1 MIKSKIAEGLN
12 SLEWIKNVLRADAI
26 SIPGINR
33 KETEI
38 RQRASLSEKDHNEPL
53 LGEYTLSGRNAS
65 TRDGRSRGLT
75 LVRVYEGRQHG
86 VNSISL

>member
-1 MIKSKIAEGLN
+1 MRYRSGALTG
-12 SLEWIKNVLRADAI
+12 
-26 SIPGINR
+26 R
-33 KETEI
+33 K
-38 RQRASLSEKDHNEPL
+38 RKFDSAPLVKDHNEPL